1 MCYFYVLLLLLFQDT
16 NKQTLISGKI
26 CSSCVTFM
34 CYFCYFFNTHK
45 QIQNDERLGLEYP
58 DQIDSEDSETDE
70 TSEIPKVR
78 RQILPDD

>member
-16 NKQTLISGKI
+16 NKQ
-26 CSSCVTFM
+26 
-34 CYFCYFFNTHK
+34 
-45 QIQNDERLGLEYP
+45 IQNDERLGLEYP
-58 DQIDSEDSETDE
+58 NQIDSEDSETDE